1 MRRQPVQKSLLA
13 MLLIGQLG
21 GAAPA
26 EPAPEWAQDAV
37 DTLQQRGI
45 IKGYPDGSV
54 EGSRATSRN
63 ELAELLERFDQRR
76 LQEESQFAPR
86 SDLDALRQEA
96 QSTLDD
102 TNNVGTRV
110 DNLEQNTD
118 QIQQRRD
125 EVRRPGL

>member
-1 MRRQPVQKSLLA
+1 MKRSLLA
-13 MLLIGQLG
+13 MLLVGQLG
-21 GAAPA
+21 QASSA
-26 EPAPEWAQDAV
+26 EPAPEWASDAV
-37 DTLQQRGI
+37 ETLRQHDI
-45 IKGYPDGSV
+45 IKGYPDGSI

-86 SDLDALRQEA
+86 SEVDALRQEA

-102 TNNVGTRV
+102 TNDLGTRV

-118 QIQQRRD
+118 QLQQRRD
-125 EVRRPGL
+125 EVRRPGW